1 MTEAESPAL
10 LRARHFSALCDL
22 DEAGRAAG
30 LAALAAHD
38 AALAAEVARMLALD
52 AEERVRSRSCAARWP
67 PPPAGSLLSGE
78 PDDAPPL
85 APPERLGAW
94 RIGEKLG
101 ARRHGRS
108 LGRRDGSRAVS
119 PSARR

>member
-1 MTEAESPAL
+1 MSEAESPAL

-38 AALAAEVARMLALD
+38 PALAAEVARMLALD
-52 AEERVRSRSCAARWP
+52 AEEQGPIEELRGEVADAAGRQ
-67 PPPAGSLLSGE
+67 LLSGE
-78 PDDAPPL
+78 LGDEPGH

-94 RIGEKLG
+94 KLG
-101 ARRHGRS
+101 PR
-108 LGRRDGSRAVS
+108 LGAGGMGEI
-119 PSARR
+119 